1 MSLMSAADDSATPAS
16 VPPERV
22 RTRFAP
28 SPTGYL
34 HVGGVRT
41 ALFCWL
47 FARHHGGK
55 FFLRIEDTDRTRST
69 EDAIAAILDGMTW
82 LDLRWDPWEKAEGRD
97 PVRQTDRLALYQ
109 AKARHLFDNGQAY
122 RCYCTAE
129 ELEARRQAALAK
141 GEIPKYDGR
150 CRALTAPDGSKP
162 FALRFKTPQE
172 GETVVHDLVKGRVV
186 FENRQLDDLIILRSD
201 NTPTYNFCVVVD
213 DVDMAITHVIRGDD
227 HLNNTPRQIQLYKAF
242 AYPIPRFAHV
252 SMILGPDK
260 TRLSKRH
267 GATSVQ
273 SYREMGYLPEALIN
287 YLVRLGWSHGDQEI
301 FSRRELIE
309 RFSLEKITSS
319 AAVFDIDKLLWL
331 NATYLKA
338 ADPNTIVP
346 LVQQLLAQR
355 ASAMPPVSPSRIE
368 DIYLAHRERAKT
380 LIDIVD
386 AVLMYIPGHRK
397 IDPAAGR
404 KFLTAESLPFLK
416 RFGALLADASFEKA
430 AQETIFEALKAE
442 TGQKMAALA
451 QPLRVALTGK
461 SVSPGIFDV
470 LRLLGKDE
478 ALARISGVVREIEDG
493 KGEWLTP
500 ER

>member
-1 MSLMSAADDSATPAS
+1 MSAP
-16 VPPERV
+16 VPHEHI

-41 ALFCWL
+41 ALFSWL

-82 LDLRWDPWEKAEGRD
+82 LGLQWDSWEKAEGRD
-97 PVRQTDRLALYQ
+97 PVRQTDRLAIYQ
-109 AKARHLFDNGQAY
+109 ARARLLVDKSQAY
-122 RCYCTAE
+122 RCYCTAD

-141 GEIPKYDGR
+141 GETPKYDGR
-150 CRALTAPDGSKP
+150 CRALAVPDGSKP

-172 GETVVHDLVKGRVV
+172 GETVVDDLVKGRVV

-201 NTPTYNFCVVVD
+201 KTPTYNFCVVVD

-242 AYPIPRFAHV
+242 DYPIPRFAHV

-301 FSRRELIE
+301 FSQQELIDN
-309 RFSLEKITSS
+309 FSLDKITNS
-319 AAVFDIDKLLWL
+319 AAVFDADKLLWV
-331 NATYLKA
+331 NATYLKT
-338 ADPNTIVP
+338 ADPKTVVP
-346 LVQQLLAQR
+346 LVQRLLAHR
-355 ASAMPPVSPSRIE
+355 TSAIPPVSPSRIE
-368 DIYLAHRERAKT
+368 DIYITHRERART
-380 LIDIVD
+380 LIDIAE
-386 AVLMYIPGHRK
+386 AVLMYVPGHRE

-416 RFGALLADASFEKA
+416 RFCTLLADAPFDKA
-430 AQETIFEALKAE
+430 AQEAIFDTLKAE

-470 LRLLGKDE
+470 LRLLGKEE
-478 ALARISGVVREIEDG
+478 ALARISAVVRDIEDG
-493 KGEWLTP
+493 KLEWLTP
-500 ER
+500 